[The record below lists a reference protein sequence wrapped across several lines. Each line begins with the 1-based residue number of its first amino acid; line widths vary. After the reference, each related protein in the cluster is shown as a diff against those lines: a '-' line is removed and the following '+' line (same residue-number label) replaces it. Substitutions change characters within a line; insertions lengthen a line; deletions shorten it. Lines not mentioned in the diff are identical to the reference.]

1 MLSHPDPNLPFD
13 VHVDASN
20 VGLGAVLVQA
30 GRPVAFASR
39 TLTSTEQN
47 CSATEKECLAVVWAL
62 DYFHPYVYGATV
74 TVYSEHAALKWI
86 MSRQAPRGRIAR
98 WTMTL
103 LQYDFAIVHRHGVEN
118 KDADA
123 LSRLQQNPHQV
134 QAVITQET
142 LRYWQEVDPAIKAIK
157 ANIKAPYQLIDGVV
171 FYGDDKPVA
180 VIPPELRHT
189 YMAAVH
195 THVTGGHLGK
205 DKTLEKAR
213 EYAWWPTLVKDV
225 TEYVQSCESCQ
236 HFKAPTKKF
245 GEMQPIAVGKAGDLW
260 ATDVAVLPESTRGNR
275 YLLVCMEYLTKW
287 VITAALSTF
296 DGNAIANVL
305 LFQVVL
311 IHGIPK
317 RILTDNGTNFVSE
330 AMNLV
335 CDRLGIARTTTS
347 VEHPQ
352 TDGLVER
359 MNRTVKTSLAIYV
372 EKGPR
377 LWDLYLPFVTFG
389 INTARLAST
398 GVSPFGALY
407 GRQASLPPT
416 AQLEPPA
423 KSGHTTKSWIQ
434 YLNHYL
440 PIIHDTIRNKI
451 EEAQQRQNI
460 IMIVSDS
467 RSQNSKWAIKC

>member
-1 MLSHPDPNLPFD
+1 MACTQVSQGATTILGILFVLSPVWGGTAETAAPLYALCKKGRPWVWERQHQQAFEALKSKLISLPMLSHPDPNLPFD

-171 FYGDDKPVA
+171 F
-180 VIPPELRHT
+180 LRRRQT
-189 YMAAVH
+189 
-195 THVTGGHLGK
+195 
-205 DKTLEKAR
+205 
-213 EYAWWPTLVKDV
+213 
-225 TEYVQSCESCQ
+225 SC
-236 HFKAPTKKF
+236 
-245 GEMQPIAVGKAGDLW
+245 
-260 ATDVAVLPESTRGNR
+260 
-275 YLLVCMEYLTKW
+275 
-287 VITAALSTF
+287 
-296 DGNAIANVL
+296 
-305 LFQVVL
+305 
-311 IHGIPK
+311 
-317 RILTDNGTNFVSE
+317 
-330 AMNLV
+330 
-335 CDRLGIARTTTS
+335 CDSSRT
-347 VEHPQ
+347 
-352 TDGLVER
+352 
-359 MNRTVKTSLAIYV
+359 
-372 EKGPR
+372 
-377 LWDLYLPFVTFG
+377 
-389 INTARLAST
+389 
-398 GVSPFGALY
+398 
-407 GRQASLPPT
+407 
-416 AQLEPPA
+416 
-423 KSGHTTKSWIQ
+423 
-434 YLNHYL
+434 
-440 PIIHDTIRNKI
+440 
-451 EEAQQRQNI
+451 
-460 IMIVSDS
+460 
-467 RSQNSKWAIKC
+467 